1 MLRFFKRFY
10 RTDYMIAYRVLNP
23 GADLLNSSSTRFI
36 PFKNNNKY
44 WYADPLLY
52 NQENKIYMFYE
63 AFNKRKGL
71 GEIGVA
77 KVINNKIVDH
87 KIILK
92 ESFHMSYPFVFNI
105 NDKIYM
111 IPETSSIKKL
121 LLYESVRFPDK
132 WRLKKVLIDNV
143 EFSDATILKH
153 RDKLFLFVSK
163 VLSPIPYKDELL
175 LFTLEKNFR
184 LIPHKRN
191 PIITDNEYSRPAGRV
206 LKYDNK
212 LVRVS
217 QDCSKGAY
225 GKAIKFNE
233 IINIS
238 TDDYQEKNIAT
249 ILPEHIPIKTRKKF
263 CGTHTYSRC
272 GNFEVIDL
280 KYQVFDIKKLF
291 KYIYSFPF
299 KVKQRLIISQKYR
312 GID

>member
-1 MLRFFKRFY
+1 MVKFFRLFY
-10 RTDYMIAYRVLNP
+10 RTDYMIAYRFLNP
-23 GADLLNSSSTRFI
+23 GDDLLTSCSTRFI
-36 PFKNNNKY
+36 PFKNNIKY

-52 NQENKIYMFYE
+52 NHENKIYMFYE

-87 KIILK
+87 KVILK
-92 ESFHMSYPFVFNI
+92 ESFHMSYPFVFNM

-132 WRLKKVLIDNV
+132 WRLKKVLMENV

-153 RDKLFLFVSK
+153 RDKLYLFVSK

-175 LFTLEKNFR
+175 LFNLEKNFR
-184 LIPHKRN
+184 LMPHECN
-191 PIITDNEYSRPAGRV
+191 PIISDNEFSRPAGRI
-206 LKYDNK
+206 LKCKNR

-217 QDCSKGAY
+217 QDCSNGEY

-233 IINIS
+233 IISLTADN
-238 TDDYQEKNIAT
+238 YKEKNIAT
-249 ILPEHIPIKTRKKF
+249 ILPEDIPIKSRKMF
-263 CGTHTYSRC
+263 CGTHTYSRS
-272 GNFEVIDL
+272 GNIEVIDL
-280 KYQVFDIKKLF
+280 KYQVFDLKKFF
-291 KYIYSFPF
+291 KYMYSFLF
-299 KVKQRLIISQKYR
+299 KVKQRLILPR
-312 GID
+312 

>member
-1 MLRFFKRFY
+1 MPGFFRRFY
-10 RTDYMIAYRVLNP
+10 RTDYMIAYRVINP
-23 GADLLNSSSTRFI
+23 DADILNSSNTRFI
-36 PFKNNNKY
+36 PFKNNKKY

-52 NQENKIYMFYE
+52 NQGNKIYMFYE
-63 AFNKRKGL
+63 AFNKKKEL

-77 KVINNKIVDH
+77 TVINNKIVEN

-92 ESFHMSYPFVFNI
+92 EPFHMSYPFVFNI

-132 WRLKKVLIDNV
+132 WRLKKVLMENV

-163 VLSPIPYKDELL
+163 VLSPIPYRDELL
-175 LFTLEKNFR
+175 LFTLEKDFR
-184 LIPHKRN
+184 LIPHECN
-191 PIITDNEYSRPAGRV
+191 PIITDNEFTRPAGRV

-217 QDCSKGAY
+217 QDCSKGDY

-238 TDDYQEKNIAT
+238 IEDYQEKNIAT
-249 ILPEHIPIKTRKKF
+249 ILPEDISIKSRKMF
-263 CGTHTYSRC
+263 YGTHTYGRC

-291 KYIYSFPF
+291 KYIYSLPS
-299 KVKQRLIISQKYR
+299 KVKQRLLIYPKI
-312 GID
+312 